1 MTAPI
6 LSARDV
12 HVTFGG
18 VRAADDVA
26 LDIFPGDFL
35 AIIGPNGSGKT
46 TFLNLC
52 TGYVRPTA
60 GSISLAGRE
69 ITGLT
74 PRAITRL
81 GIARSFQH
89 PQLFTDQSLLENV
102 LLAVAA
108 RRHFW
113 RLLRPL
119 DHGDYVEEAL
129 SLIELI
135 GLGDAAHSPVVNL
148 PEGMRKLTDIALALA
163 LQPRLLLLDE
173 PTSGVSSDEKFPLMD
188 TLIGAFRRQSV
199 TAVFVE
205 HDIELVR
212 KYADRVAVWDQGR
225 VLAVGDPT
233 QILGDALVM
242 QAVVGM
248 D

>member
-1 MTAPI
+1 MSAPI
-6 LSARDV
+6 LSARDI

-18 VRAADDVA
+18 VSAADDVA
-26 LDIFPGDFL
+26 LDIFPGEFL

-52 TGYVRPTA
+52 TGYVRPSA
-60 GSISLAGRE
+60 GSISLGGRD

-89 PQLFTDQSLLENV
+89 PQLFADQSLIENV

-113 RLLRPL
+113 NPLRPL
-119 DHGDYVEEAL
+119 DRADDVEQAL
-129 SLIELI
+129 ALIELI
-135 GLGDAAHSPVVNL
+135 GLPAAVHSPVISL
-148 PEGMRKLTDIALALA
+148 PEGMRKLIDIALALA

-173 PTSGVSSDEKFPLMD
+173 PTSGVSSDEKFALMD
-188 TLIGAFRRQSV
+188 TLISALRRQAV
-199 TAVFVE
+199 TAAFVE
-205 HDIELVR
+205 HDIELVHR
-212 KYADRVAVWDQGR
+212 YADRVAVWDQGR
-225 VLAVGDPT
+225 VVAVGAPA
-233 QILGDALVM
+233 QILADARVM
-242 QAVVGM
+242 QSVVGVE
-248 D
+248 

>member
-18 VRAADDVA
+18 VRAADDVT
-26 LDIFPGDFL
+26 LDIFPGEFL

-52 TGYVRPTA
+52 TGYLRPTA
-60 GSISLAGRE
+60 GSISLDGRE

-108 RRHFW
+108 HRHFW
-113 RLLRPL
+113 RLLQPL
-119 DHGDYVEEAL
+119 DREDYVREAL
-129 SLIELI
+129 SLLELI
-135 GLGDAAHSPVVNL
+135 GLGHAAHSPVGNL
-148 PEGMRKLTDIALALA
+148 PEGTRKLADIALALA

-188 TLIGAFRRQSV
+188 TLIGALHRQSV
-199 TAVFVE
+199 TAAFVE
-205 HDIELVR
+205 HDIDLVR

-225 VLAVGDPT
+225 VLAVGYPAE
-233 QILGDALVM
+233 ILGDVRVM
-242 QAVVGM
+242 QEVVGV

>member
-1 MTAPI
+1 MNAP
-6 LSARDV
+6 LLAARNV

-18 VRAADDVA
+18 VRAADDVV
-26 LDIFPGDFL
+26 LDIYPGEHL

-52 TGYVRPTA
+52 TGYVPPTA
-60 GSISLAGRE
+60 GSIVLAGRE
-69 ITGLT
+69 ITGMS
-74 PRAITRL
+74 PRAITQL

-89 PQLFTDQSLLENV
+89 PQLFTEQTLLDNV

-113 RLLRPL
+113 SLLRPL
-119 DHGDYVEEAL
+119 DRDAYVKEAL

-135 GLGDAAHSPVVNL
+135 GLLQEADNLIANL

-173 PTSGVSSDEKFPLMD
+173 PTSGVSSDEKFALMD
-188 TLIGAFRRQSV
+188 TLVGALRRQSV
-199 TAVFVE
+199 TAAFVE
-205 HDIELVR
+205 HDIELVQR
-212 KYADRVAVWDQGR
+212 YADRVAVWDQGK
-225 VLAVGDPT
+225 VVAVGEPSQVLSDPR
-233 QILGDALVM
+233 VM
-242 QAVVGM
+242 QAVVGV

>member
-1 MTAPI
+1 LNAPI
-6 LSARDV
+6 LTARNV
-12 HVTFGG
+12 HVAFGG

-26 LDIFPGDFL
+26 LDIFSGEFL

-52 TGYVRPTA
+52 TGYVRPTG
-60 GSISLAGRE
+60 GSISLSGRE

-74 PRAITRL
+74 PRAITQL

-89 PQLFTDQSLLENV
+89 PQLFTEQSLLENV

-113 RLLRPL
+113 SPLRPL
-119 DHGDYVEEAL
+119 DRQAYVEEAL
-129 SLIELI
+129 SVIELI
-135 GLGDAAHSPVVNL
+135 GLRHQTHSPVVNL
-148 PEGMRKLTDIALALA
+148 PEGMRKLADIALALA
-163 LQPRLLLLDE
+163 LKPQLLLLDE
-173 PTSGVSSDEKFPLMD
+173 PTSGVSSDEKFSLME
-188 TLIGAFRRQSV
+188 TLISALRRQSV
-199 TAVFVE
+199 TAAFVE

-225 VLAVGDPT
+225 VFAVGDPD
-233 QILGDALVM
+233 QVLSDARVM
-242 QAVVGM
+242 QAVVGV

>member
-1 MTAPI
+1 MNAPI
-6 LSARDV
+6 LSAKNV
-12 HVTFGG
+12 HVSFGG

-26 LDIFPGDFL
+26 LDIFPGEFL

-52 TGYVRPTA
+52 TGYVRPTG

-69 ITGLT
+69 IAGLT

-89 PQLFTDQSLLENV
+89 PQLFTEQSLLENV
-102 LLAVAA
+102 LLAIAA

-113 RLLRPL
+113 SLLRPL
-119 DHGDYVEEAL
+119 ARPAYVEEAL

-135 GLGDAAHSPVVNL
+135 GLRQETHTPVVNL

-163 LQPRLLLLDE
+163 LKPQLLLLDE
-173 PTSGVSSDEKFPLMD
+173 PTSGVSSDEKFAVMD
-188 TLIGAFRRQSV
+188 TLVSALRRQSV
-199 TAVFVE
+199 TAAFVE

-225 VLAVGDPT
+225 VLAAGDPA
-233 QILGDALVM
+233 QILSDARVM
-242 QAVVGM
+242 QAVVGV

>member
-1 MTAPI
+1 MMEPLLTARNI
-6 LSARDV
+6 

-18 VRAADDVA
+18 VRAADGVT
-26 LDIFPGDFL
+26 LEVFPGEFL
-35 AIIGPNGSGKT
+35 AIMGANGSGKT

-52 TGYVRPTA
+52 TGYVRPAA
-60 GSISLAGRE
+60 GSISLRKRE
-69 ITGLT
+69 ITGMT
-74 PRAITRL
+74 PRAITQL

-89 PQLFTDQSLLENV
+89 PQLFTNQSLLENV

-108 RRHFW
+108 RREFW
-113 RLLRPL
+113 SVVTPL
-119 DHGDYVEEAL
+119 HRETYVEEAL
-129 SLIELI
+129 RLIELI
-135 GLGDAAHSPVVNL
+135 GLRREAYQPVANL

-163 LQPRLLLLDE
+163 LHPQLLLLDE
-173 PTSGVSSDEKFPLMD
+173 PTSGVSSDEKFSLME
-188 TLIGAFRRQSV
+188 TLIAALRRQSV

-225 VLAVGDPT
+225 VIAVGEPER
-233 QILGDALVM
+233 ILSDGRVV
-242 QAVVGM
+242 QTVVGV

>member
-1 MTAPI
+1 MNAPI
-6 LSARDV
+6 LSARNV
-12 HVTFGG
+12 HVNFGG

-26 LDIFPGDFL
+26 LDVFPGELL

-52 TGYVRPTA
+52 TGYVRPTG

-74 PRAITRL
+74 PRAITRM

-89 PQLFTDQSLLENV
+89 PQLFTEQSLLENV

-108 RRHFW
+108 RHHFW
-113 RLLRPL
+113 SLLRPL
-119 DHGDYVEEAL
+119 ERPAYREEAM

-135 GLGDAAHSPVVNL
+135 GLRHEARSPVVNL
-148 PEGMRKLTDIALALA
+148 PEGLRKLTDIALALA
-163 LQPRLLLLDE
+163 LKPQLLLLDE
-173 PTSGVSSDEKFPLMD
+173 PTSGVSSDEKFAVMD
-188 TLIGAFRRQSV
+188 TLIGALRQESV

-225 VLAVGDPT
+225 VFAVGDPV
-233 QILGDALVM
+233 QILGDERVM
-242 QAVVGM
+242 QAVVGV